1 MLGGLVSSVLFF
13 EGVIYRGCRNVTR
26 MDLLQLSAHLFA
38 TQPGLNFEIEGY
50 KNELLTLAYDLG
62 ERLLPAF
69 YTKTGIPY
77 SRVGP
82 T

>member
-1 MLGGLVSSVLFF
+1 
-13 EGVIYRGCRNVTR
+13 
-26 MDLLQLSAHLFA
+26 
-38 TQPGLNFEIEGY
+38 
-50 KNELLTLAYDLG
+50 LTLAYDLG

-82 T
+82 TWRITFTKQIVKSLNLCYHGCLCRWTLNMVCHMRKRPRHVRLVPALLY